1 MMDLG
6 RYRDRIVVFVV
17 VERSENFLES
27 RRHVLDRTQNS
38 PFAGVV
44 AGRLTSFGYYYSLH

>member
-38 PFAGVV
+38 PFAEVV
-44 AGRLTSFGYYYSLH
+44 AGILISSFGYSLH

>member
-38 PFAGVV
+38 PFAEVV
-44 AGRLTSFGYYYSLH
+44 AGGILISFGYCSLH